1 MSERGAVPGADL
13 REQAVRVAGAL
24 AELGVTRLVLECA
37 GERRELRPRE
47 TDLAGVI
54 ARAGGGAL
62 RSAAPAIEI
71 RTGTAGL
78 EWACQDPGVAA
89 IWREAVSR

>member
-1 MSERGAVPGADL
+1 MSERGAVPGAGL
-13 REQAVRVAGAL
+13 RERAVRVAGAL

-47 TDLAGVI
+47 TDLVGVI
-54 ARAGGGAL
+54 ARAGGGVL

-71 RTGTAGL
+71 RIGAAGL
-78 EWACQDPGVAA
+78 EWACGDPGVAA